1 MISTTVKSNST
12 QTMLANELEVDSV
25 LQTLGSVYVVKH
37 KADKVLHV
45 AEGMKAYAGSSESI
59 VYDKIASGSK
69 DSKEVFIV
77 SASYKVKKQSL
88 AVHVNTINNWKHAN
102 TARTTLSMA
111 LPFQNSGTAGRISC
125 HVNVG
130 AMADALGDHSSK
142 FQEMAQTLMWD
153 NFLRLTIG
161 ITGSMVDRGQLDK
174 AVIFS
179 PAEHTKR
186 YRIDML
192 KLKK

>member
-1 MISTTVKSNST
+1 MKSTTVKTDNT
-12 QTMLANELEVDSV
+12 QTTLAKELEVDNA
-25 LQTLGSVYVVKH
+25 LKTLGWIHILKKKS
-37 KADKVLHV
+37 DTPLEIM
-45 AEGMKAYAGSSESI
+45 EGGMAYRGSNDSI
-59 VYDKIASGSK
+59 VYDKIVSGTKEGS
-69 DSKEVFIV
+69 EVFVV
-77 SASYKVKKQSL
+77 SAAYKTEKQSL
-88 AVHVNTINNWKHAN
+88 AVHVNTQKWKHSN

-111 LPFQNSGTAGRISC
+111 LPFQNSSTAGRISC
-125 HVNVG
+125 HINVG
-130 AMADALGDHSSK
+130 AMATALSDHSSK

-179 PAEHTKR
+179 PQEHIKR
-186 YRIDML
+186 YRVDML

>member
-1 MISTTVKSNST
+1 MISTTVKSKST
-12 QTMLANELEVDSV
+12 QTTLASELEVDSA
-25 LQTLGSVYVVKH
+25 LQTVGSIYVVKH

-45 AEGMKAYAGSSESI
+45 AEGMKAYAGSNESI
-59 VYDKIASGSK
+59 VYDKIVSGSK

-77 SASYKVKKQSL
+77 SACYKVAKQSL
-88 AVHVNTINNWKHAN
+88 AVHVNTNNWKHSS

-125 HVNVG
+125 HINVG
-130 AMADALGDHSSK
+130 AMATALGDHSSK

-174 AVIFS
+174 AVILS
-179 PAEHTKR
+179 PQEHIKR